1 MPDQMNDTT
10 YKPLRW
16 HKEWL
21 ERYDLSGPRY
31 TSYPT
36 APQFNEGFSSQEV
49 DSAIDRSNNSGRPL
63 SLYFHIPFCDTI
75 CYYCGCNKVVT
86 ANKSRARPYLDML
99 YREIA
104 LRGAQFD
111 EQRQVHQLHW
121 GGGTPT
127 YISDDEKRELMTET
141 RKHFQ
146 LLNDDSG
153 EYSIEIHPGGLSTN
167 TLGVLR
173 QLGFNRLS
181 MGIQDFNPKVQK
193 AVNRF
198 NSIEEVSALV
208 RRAKAEDFHSLS
220 MDLIYG
226 LPHQNLSSVNE
237 TLEQVI
243 DLNPERLSLF
253 NYAHMPHLFKSQKQ
267 MDARALPEP
276 QEKLAM
282 LESAI
287 ERLQAAGYVYI
298 GMDHFAKPDDALA
311 IAQAQGELQRNFQ
324 GYATHGNCDM
334 MAFGVSSISAID
346 NIFVQNHKNI
356 NDYQAALEQQQLP
369 VSKGITL
376 TTDDQL
382 RQAVINQLICHFELN
397 FADFDAR
404 IAQLNPQAPVNS
416 PTASTFEYYFA
427 AALQSLAPMVDDGL
441 LRLGDRKL
449 TVSLDGRLLIRRICM
464 AFDAY
469 LSDTQKSV
477 RPQYSRII

>member
-1 MPDQMNDTT
+1 MTH
-10 YKPLRW
+10 KPLRW

-36 APQFNEGFSSQEV
+36 APQFSAGFPEQEV
-49 DSAIDRSNNSGRPL
+49 EQAIERSNDSGRPL

-86 ANKSRARPYLDML
+86 ANKSRARPYLQML
-99 YREIA
+99 HREIS

-111 EQRQVHQLHW
+111 EQRPVHQLHW

-127 YISDDEKRELMTET
+127 YISDDEKRELMGET
-141 RKHFQ
+141 RKYFQ
-146 LLNDDSG
+146 LLDDDSG
-153 EYSIEIHPGGLSTN
+153 EYSIEIHPGGLNTN

-181 MGIQDFNPKVQK
+181 MGIQDFNPKVQA

-208 RRAKAEDFHSLS
+208 QRAKTEGFHSLS

-226 LPHQNLSSVNE
+226 LPHQSLTTVNE
-237 TLEQVI
+237 TLEQVV

-267 MDARALPEP
+267 MDASALPEP

-311 IAQAQGELQRNFQ
+311 IAQEQGALQRNFQ

-346 NIFVQNHKNI
+346 NIFVQNHKDI
-356 NDYQAALEQQQLP
+356 NDYQAALEQNRLP
-369 VSKGITL
+369 VSKGICL
-376 TTDDQL
+376 TKDDQL

-397 FADFDAR
+397 FTDFDTL
-404 IAQLNPQAPVNS
+404 INQLTPQSPIHSITAQP
-416 PTASTFEYYFA
+416 FEHYFA
-427 AALQSLAPMVDDGL
+427 DALESLAPMIDDGL
-441 LRLGDRKL
+441 LSLRDRKL

-469 LSDTQKSV
+469 LTTTEKSV